1 MSKKARKQ
9 INNSFKII
17 IILLTTSLLGSFF
30 YIYKMSDRSKSMII
44 SLREQKMEVLTN
56 LEKSQAI
63 LNKTL
68 TTNHSLSQKLQSEKA
83 RVKKL
88 IADLKNKDV
97 TEKTIVVYKKSANEV
112 DGRIQLLNTEIED
125 YKRKID
131 SARIA
136 LKNEKTKT
144 DTLAKVNKKLTTKLT
159 TAEKLYYYNL
169 QTSPLKV
176 KSSGKNIETEKAR
189 RVDLIKISF
198 MIAENELV
206 KSIKKELY
214 IQIIDPKNN
223 VVGSKKTEKF
233 GKDILTYSAY
243 TSLKYLSKT
252 VKVDQEIPVTDL
264 VEGTYFVNVFDKSKL
279 VLKASFVLE

>member
-1 MSKKARKQ
+1 
-9 INNSFKII
+9 
-17 IILLTTSLLGSFF
+17 
-30 YIYKMSDRSKSMII
+30 
-44 SLREQKMEVLTN
+44 MEVLTD

-131 SARIA
+131 SARVA

-144 DTLAKVNKKLTTKLT
+144 DTLAKANKKLTTKLT
-159 TAEKLYYYNL
+159 AAEKLYYYNL

-176 KSSGKNIETEKAR
+176 KSSGKNVGTEKAR

-233 GKDILTYSAY
+233 GKNILTYSAY
-243 TSLKYLSKT
+243 TNLEYLSKT
-252 VKVDQEIPVTDL
+252 IKVDQEIPVTDL

-279 VLKASFVLE
+279 VLKTSFVLE